1 VGTGQMIAIDVML
14 LYIVFGPVVLLG
26 IYVLFDS
33 IDPTGKTKKDVSP
46 EKDPALWTNEEIDE
60 KGFKGMG
67 LDEGRNR
74 I

>member
-1 VGTGQMIAIDVML
+1 MGTGQMIAIDVML
-14 LYIVFGPVVLLG
+14 LYIIFGPVVLLG

-46 EKDPALWTNEEIDE
+46 EKDPALWTKEEIDANFCKE
-60 KGFKGMG
+60 MNLNG
-67 LDEGRNR
+67 GRDR